1 MIEILFIIFMIVFF
15 ISSNNI
21 EKSLKRTEEQ
31 NKQIIQLLKEKQ
43 EKEWGVGALLF
54 FVFLIDEEGKVE
66 ALQIKLTRKRKLSY
80 YVFETKI
87 DQGDLLANSKVID
100 YMLFFYDWSKFSI
113 KRYIKWRVTMG

>member
-43 EKEWGVGALLF
+43 EKE
-54 FVFLIDEEGKVE
+54 
-66 ALQIKLTRKRKLSY
+66 
-80 YVFETKI
+80 
-87 DQGDLLANSKVID
+87 
-100 YMLFFYDWSKFSI
+100 
-113 KRYIKWRVTMG
+113 